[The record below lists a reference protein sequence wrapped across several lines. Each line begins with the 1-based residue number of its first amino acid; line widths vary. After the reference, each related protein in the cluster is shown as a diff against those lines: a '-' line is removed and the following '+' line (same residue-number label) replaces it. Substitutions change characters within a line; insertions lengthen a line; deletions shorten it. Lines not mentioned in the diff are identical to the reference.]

1 MIVWQVKRRE
11 EAGAEVGE
19 PELTGPAAILLE
31 HIRPEIFQARDFF
44 SCYLFSL
51 LCYYHQGLHNLW
63 LQPGSH
69 PEPSVPPVQPAYS
82 FRCGGLESPA
92 LTERRGRT
100 RKLWRHPFSGLY
112 EFYFT
117 IIIMMKIIC
126 KHFVLYLTSTNSL
139 PACPVP
145 ISSFDRWVVAHS
157 LAYSDFHGHRL

>member
-1 MIVWQVKRRE
+1 MKRRE
-11 EAGAEVGE
+11 EAGAEDGE

-51 LCYYHQGLHNLW
+51 LCYCHHQGLHNLW
-63 LQPGSH
+63 LQPWVHTQSLPCH
-69 PEPSVPPVQPAYS
+69 RFDLPTFSVV
-82 FRCGGLESPA
+82 GGLESPA

-126 KHFVLYLTSTNSL
+126 KHFVLYLTSTNPL
-139 PACPVP
+139 PACLP
-145 ISSFDRWVVAHS
+145 S
-157 LAYSDFHGHRL
+157 L